1 MPRTPRIE
9 VARAASVTARAATV
23 RFVDATVLD
32 AVDLTISPGDRIGV
46 VAPNGTGKSTLLR
59 VLAGRHPLDTGT
71 LRYAPPDA
79 VVGLLDQ
86 EHERRRDETVRGY
99 LERRTGVAAAQVEL
113 DAATEALAD
122 TAPDADER
130 YAQALDRWLNLGAA
144 DFATRVGERWDE
156 LGLPQPLLELP
167 TAALSGGQMAR
178 ASLVAV
184 LLSRFDVLLLDEPTN
199 DLDFDGLARLVAFV
213 TDAPIGMVIVSH
225 DRAFLERTV
234 SSVAEID
241 EHSHRLTRYEG
252 GWLAYLAE
260 RAVARRHAE
269 EAHGEYTTRRN
280 ELMSRIRTQRQWAV
294 QGVARAKRKP
304 RDHDKAQQGFFTN
317 RTEKQAAKV
326 QQSEKALARLDV
338 VDKPW
343 EGWELRFEI
352 ADAPRSGAVTFRL
365 SGAVAERGDFRL
377 GPVDLEIGWGE
388 RVAVTGPNGSGK
400 STLLSVLLDRQ
411 PLTAGERW
419 VGPAV
424 VVGEVDQTRRG
435 FEPGNSAPTLLD
447 AFMRATAM
455 ATPNEARSLLAKFG
469 LTASHVRRS
478 LARVSPGERTR
489 AALAVLQ
496 ARGVNCLVLD
506 EPTNHLDLPAIEQ
519 LEAALASFTGTLVLV
534 SHDRRL
540 LDAVPVDRTLR
551 LEAGRVIENEN

>member
-9 VARAASVTARAATV
+9 VARAASVTVRAATV
-23 RFVDATVLD
+23 RFVDVTVLD

-59 VLAGRHPLDTGT
+59 VLAGRQPLDKGT

-79 VVGLLDQ
+79 VVGLLEQ

-99 LERRTGVAAAQVEL
+99 LERRTGVAAAQIEL
-113 DAATEALAD
+113 DAATNALAA

-130 YAQALDRWLNLGAA
+130 YAVALDRWMGLGAA

-156 LGLPQPLLELP
+156 LGLPRGLLDLP
-167 TAALSGGQMAR
+167 TTALSGGQMAR
-178 ASLVAV
+178 ASLAAV

-199 DLDFDGLARLVAFV
+199 DLDFDGLARLEAFV

-252 GWLAYLAE
+252 GWLAYQAE

-269 EAHGEYTTRRN
+269 EAHGEYTTRRE
-280 ELMSRIRTQRQWAV
+280 ELTSRIRTQRQWAV

-304 RDHDKAQQGFFTN
+304 RDNDKAQQGFFTN

-326 QQSEKALARLDV
+326 QQSEKALARLEV
-338 VDKPW
+338 VEKPW

-365 SGAVAERGDFRL
+365 REAVAERGDFRL

-435 FEPGNSAPTLLD
+435 FEPGNAAPTLLD

-469 LTASHVRRS
+469 LSASHVRRS
-478 LARVSPGERTR
+478 LNRVSPGERTR

-519 LEAALASFTGTLVLV
+519 LESALASFSGTLVMV

-551 LEAGRVIENEN
+551 LDNGQVIEE